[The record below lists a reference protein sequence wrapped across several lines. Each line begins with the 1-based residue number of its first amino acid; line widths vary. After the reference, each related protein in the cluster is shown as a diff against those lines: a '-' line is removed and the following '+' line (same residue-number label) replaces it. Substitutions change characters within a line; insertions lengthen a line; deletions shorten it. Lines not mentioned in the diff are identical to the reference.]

1 MEQTAIT
8 ILGAHRIMAISTV
21 RPDGWPQS
29 TIVGYANE
37 GFDIFF
43 LIFRSSQKFK
53 NIAHD
58 DRVSIAVGTEPDS
71 LGELKAVYAG
81 AHAAEVTDI
90 KQRDY
95 AWRLLV
101 ERHPKLKD
109 FEDPDFKDT
118 ALMRA
123 TCKYVSV
130 LDFTQGFGHKEEL
143 TLGEDG
149 AALEQERVKDE
160 WGSSAAGNAG

>member
-8 ILGAHRIMAISTV
+8 ILDAHRIMAISTL
-21 RPDGWPQS
+21 RPDGWPQT

-43 LIFRSSQKFK
+43 LIFRSSQKFR

-58 DRVSIAVGTEPDS
+58 SRIAIAVGEEPDRPS
-71 LGELKAVYAG
+71 EIEAVYAG
-81 AHAAEVTDI
+81 AQASEVTEP

-101 ERHPKLKD
+101 ERHPNLKQ
-109 FEDPDFKDT
+109 FEDPDFKET

-123 TCKYVSV
+123 TCKYVSA
-130 LDFTQGFGHKEEL
+130 LDFTKGFGHMEEL
-143 TLGEDG
+143 TLGDKG
-149 AALEQERVKDE
+149 VPVGQQRRKDE
-160 WGSSAAGNAG
+160 WGVTAGGGS

>member
-1 MEQTAIT
+1 
-8 ILGAHRIMAISTV
+8 MAISTL
-21 RPDGWPQS
+21 RADGWPQT

-43 LIFRSSQKFK
+43 LIFRSSQKFQ
-53 NIAHD
+53 NIARD
-58 DRVSIAVGTEPDS
+58 DRVSIAIGKEPES
-71 LGELKAVYAG
+71 LGYLQAVYAA
-81 AHAAEVTDI
+81 AHAVEITNP

-101 ERHPKLKD
+101 ERHPKLAD
-109 FEDPDFKDT
+109 FEDPDFNET

-123 TCKYVSV
+123 TCKYVSA

-143 TLGEDG
+143 TLGDGGALVGED
-149 AALEQERVKDE
+149 RRKDE
-160 WGSSAAGNAG
+160 WGSSAAGAGS

>member
-8 ILGAHRIMAISTV
+8 ILNARRIMAISTL
-21 RPDGWPQS
+21 RPDGWPQT

-43 LIFRSSQKFK
+43 LIFRSSQKFT

-58 DRVSIAVGTEPDS
+58 DRVSIAVGEEPTS
-71 LGELKAVYAG
+71 FGELEAVYAG
-81 AHAAEVTDI
+81 AHASEVTDP

-101 ERHPKLKD
+101 ERHANLKD
-109 FEDPDFKDT
+109 FEDPDFTDT

-123 TCKYVSV
+123 TCKYVSA
-130 LDFTQGFGHKEEL
+130 LDFAQGFGHKEEL
-143 TLGEDG
+143 TLADSGLAVAQD
-149 AALEQERVKDE
+149 RRKDE
-160 WGSSAAGNAG
+160 WGSSAAGART